1 MCWADGGVIRLYPW
15 FLEDRN
21 MSVVVLALLIIS
33 LVAAAVLMV
42 AMLVKDKP
50 FYGGIGLCV
59 LLGPGAVLTFWYTTL
74 SWG

>member
-1 MCWADGGVIRLYPW
+1 
-15 FLEDRN
+15 

-33 LVAAAVLMV
+33 LVTAAVLMV

-59 LLGPGAVLTFWYTTL
+59 LLGPGAVLTFWYTAL